1 MTVIRE
7 LTVDDW
13 ADWRALRLTALSEAP
28 HAFGA
33 RLAEW
38 QGEGD
43 TEARWRQRLI
53 DRPFNVLAEVDGRAA
68 GMASGTEPYEIVP
81 DKTVPDETATVSLHS
96 MYVADFARGH
106 GVGGALIE
114 SVAGWAL
121 SCGARRLR
129 LEVFDDNEAA
139 IALYRRHGFTP
150 AGTVRYPRP
159 ALEMTR
165 EVRHPSRSA

>member
-13 ADWRALRLTALSEAP
+13 PDWRALRLTALGEAP

-53 DRPFNVLAEVDGRAA
+53 DRPFNVLAEVEGRAA
-68 GMASGTEPYEIVP
+68 GMASGT
-81 DKTVPDETATVSLHS
+81 VPDEDATVSLHS
-96 MYVADFARGH
+96 MYVAASARGH
-106 GVGGALIE
+106 GVGDALIE
-114 SVAGWAL
+114 AVAGWAVR
-121 SCGARRLR
+121 CEARRLR

-150 AGTVRYPRP
+150 AGTVRYPRL
-159 ALEMTR
+159 ALEMVR

>member
-13 ADWRALRLTALSEAP
+13 ADWRALRLIALGEAP

-43 TEARWRQRLI
+43 TEARWRQRLL
-53 DRPFNVLAEVDGRAA
+53 DLPFNVLAEVGGHDA
-68 GMASGTEPYEIVP
+68 GMASGT
-81 DKTVPDETATVSLHS
+81 VPDENATVSLHS
-96 MYVADFARGH
+96 MYVAAFARGH
-106 GVGGALIE
+106 GVGDALIE
-114 SVAGWAL
+114 AVAGWAL

-129 LEVFDDNEAA
+129 LQVFDDNEAA
-139 IALYRRHGFTP
+139 IALYRRHGFAA

-159 ALEMTR
+159 ALEMVR